1 MAPGDQIPEFMERSI
16 RDNDFVVIIC
26 TQRYRMRADSR
37 EGGVGYEGDIMTAEV
52 MTGRNRRKFI
62 PVWRSGRWE
71 EAEPSWLGGTLR
83 IDLTDDP
90 YDEKEYQHLLR
101 TLRGERRKP
110 PPVGGRK
117 STKPKSALAQ
127 AAAKGAVGASAKER
141 PVEEVRIVR
150 VIADEVTHPRN
161 DGTRGSALYTVP
173 FLLSGFPSTAWVR
186 LFVRHWNRPAK
197 FTLRHRPGIA
207 SVSGNRLFLEGTTI
221 EEVEEVHLT
230 TLELAIDAANHEFR
244 EIVDS
249 EARRQR
255 AEEAVRKR
263 HRRNVRD
270 IASRIT
276 FD

>member
-26 TQRYRMRADSR
+26 TPRYRTRADGR

-52 MTGRNRRKFI
+52 MTRRNRRKFI
-62 PVWRSGRWE
+62 PVWRSGGWE
-71 EAEPSWLGGTLR
+71 EAAPSWLGGSLR
-83 IDLTDDP
+83 IDLTNDP
-90 YDEKEYQHLLR
+90 YDEKEYDNLLA
-101 TLRGERRKP
+101 TLRGQRRKP
-110 PPVGGRK
+110 PPVGRRESTK
-117 STKPKSALAQ
+117 STAALTQAGAQ
-127 AAAKGAVGASAKER
+127 AEVGVSAKEK
-141 PVEEVRIVR
+141 PVGEIRILR
-150 VIADEVTHPRN
+150 VISDEVTHPRN

-173 FLLSGFPSTAWVR
+173 FLLSGFPSTLWVR
-186 LFVRHWNRPAK
+186 LFVKHWNRPAT

-207 SVSGNRLFLEGTTI
+207 RVSGNRILLEGTTI

-230 TLELAIDAANHEFR
+230 TLELAIDAANR
-244 EIVDS
+244 EHREVVAR
-249 EARRQR
+249 EANRQHAKE
-255 AEEAVRKR
+255 AERER